1 MTRVGTLICLLIVLC
16 AGVTSGTWLALDTW
30 QAHNQKHL
38 TMEAQIKELQA
49 YLNVLL
55 QERAQRAR

>member
-1 MTRVGTLICLLIVLC
+1 MRSPVLIIGLLIVACLSLS
-16 AGVTSGTWLALDTW
+16 SGTWLALDTW
-30 QAHNQKHL
+30 QAHNQQHL

-49 YLNVLL
+49 YVNVLL